1 MEERLKT
8 YLRPG
13 EQVRWQGRPAPFSLL
28 EAEAKKQILLK
39 WGLTV
44 ALGGGLLAVYLSRTE
59 APSMGFIGLV
69 LLVAAVILISPVAE
83 RRNLMGEQYWI
94 TNQRAILMTRDK
106 TFFYMELSDID
117 DLQVVGGTTKG
128 KSLVLGRCLFEEAKK
143 LLRWRACHPKVDVQS
158 HDETDRALGMI
169 FYGVQGAE
177 AAAELLRQGRDGEEP
192 DRLQPA
198 AHPAIQLNLERNTLY
213 RGDLLPAVQRFF
225 IIKSKEMPGGVQLLA
240 GRRLLS
246 ND

>member
-1 MEERLKT
+1 MNDGMRIIMDGRELPKNKRSVYQYGGKT
-8 YLRPG
+8 
-13 EQVRWQGRPAPFSLL
+13 QNISAAGRAGPAPFSLL
-28 EAEAKKQILLK
+28 EAEVKKQILLK

-44 ALGGGLLAVYLSRTE
+44 ALGGGLLAVYLSGTE

-177 AAAELLRQGRDGEEP
+177 AAAELLRQGRDGE
-192 DRLQPA
+192 A
-198 AHPAIQLNLERNTLY
+198 A
-213 RGDLLPAVQRFF
+213 
-225 IIKSKEMPGGVQLLA
+225 
-240 GRRLLS
+240 
-246 ND
+246 

>member
-1 MEERLKT
+1 MDGRELPKNKRSVYQYGGKT
-8 YLRPG
+8 QNISAAGRAGPLAGPSRPVFASG
-13 EQVRWQGRPAPFSLL
+13 GRG
-28 EAEAKKQILLK
+28 KKQILLK

-44 ALGGGLLAVYLSRTE
+44 ALGGGLLAVYLSGTE

-177 AAAELLRQGRDGEEP
+177 SGGGAAAAGQRR
-192 DRLQPA
+192 
-198 AHPAIQLNLERNTLY
+198 
-213 RGDLLPAVQRFF
+213 RGSLTG
-225 IIKSKEMPGGVQLLA
+225 SN
-240 GRRLLS
+240 RRLTQPY
-246 ND
+246 N

>member
-177 AAAELLRQGRDGEEP
+177 AAAETARQP

>member
-44 ALGGGLLAVYLSRTE
+44 AL
-59 APSMGFIGLV
+59 
-69 LLVAAVILISPVAE
+69 VAE

-177 AAAELLRQGRDGEEP
+177 AAAELLRQGRDGE
-192 DRLQPA
+192 A
-198 AHPAIQLNLERNTLY
+198 A
-213 RGDLLPAVQRFF
+213 
-225 IIKSKEMPGGVQLLA
+225 
-240 GRRLLS
+240 
-246 ND
+246 

>member
-1 MEERLKT
+1 
-8 YLRPG
+8 
-13 EQVRWQGRPAPFSLL
+13 
-28 EAEAKKQILLK
+28 
-39 WGLTV
+39 
-44 ALGGGLLAVYLSRTE
+44 
-59 APSMGFIGLV
+59 
-69 LLVAAVILISPVAE
+69 
-83 RRNLMGEQYWI
+83 
-94 TNQRAILMTRDK
+94 MTRDK

-177 AAAELLRQGRDGEEP
+177 AAASCCGRAETARQP

-198 AHPAIQLNLERNTLY
+198 AHPAIPIESGAQHAVP
-213 RGDLLPAVQRFF
+213 RGSPARGTAFF